1 MQVILNY
8 VLIET
13 GKNLDPNGENI
24 EFKVQVFPGIFE
36 DLELEI
42 KSVSFLGSENPNLSI
57 NDIATYETGFISVE
71 NSGKFK
77 VLSVTTEVLNQV
89 LPMKILNILSLQKII
104 RMRQNFL
111 FTMSQILF

>member
-1 MQVILNY
+1 MRILN
-8 VLIET
+8 L
-13 GKNLDPNGENI
+13 
-24 EFKVQVFPGIFE
+24 VQVFPVFE

-77 VLSVTTEVLNQV
+77 VLSVTTEVLNPGSANEDIKYTFTSKALHETKFSFYDV
-89 LPMKILNILSLQKII
+89 SDFILETSSFSYELKLTKKV
-104 RMRQNFL
+104 
-111 FTMSQILF
+111 